1 MIETAKWGQS
11 VLGLF
16 LLFIILKNYLYR
28 LKHAFNRST
37 QKPQESD
44 LYKFK
49 ASLFPYS
56 VYMVSKFRSGMAR
69 LKKGVGITL
78 YINLIFWRYLYV
90 RSVQIGLNLLWMAP
104 WFVLFC
110 FS

>member
-1 MIETAKWGQS
+1 M
-11 VLGLF
+11 
-16 LLFIILKNYLYR
+16 LLIVAL
-28 LKHAFNRST
+28 RSPRSLT
-37 QKPQESD
+37 SINSRQ
-44 LYKFK
+44 
-49 ASLFPYS
+49 ASSAYS

-69 LKKGVGITL
+69 LKKYVGITL

-104 WFVLFC
+104 CFVLFC